1 MDDRQYEF
9 FLSQED
15 ERFAEDFWN
24 KEGLKKDDWTVCL
37 NPGGNWGPK
46 RWPKE
51 NFASLADR
59 LIREY
64 QAKIIFSGS
73 KDDILLIKEITRM
86 MEQKEFSVSA
96 GYTNLKAA
104 GAIFKKA
111 NLTISGDSGPLH
123 IAASVGATVL
133 ALFGP
138 TSPAI
143 TGPIGSG
150 RIALMHKP
158 LECRVPCYDAACND
172 NRCMREIKV
181 EDVLAEV
188 KKLEE
193 DAHRNEV
200 YAAEK
205 NYFSRILVVRT
216 DRIGDVVLTTPV
228 LKALRENYPASHI
241 AMMVNPQTKELLE
254 GNPYLNEVIVY
265 DKDKKDKGMLGF
277 WRFVLELKRK
287 RFDLAIVLHTKNRLN
302 LITYLADIK
311 RRAGYKN
318 NKFGFLLTDKLIDI
332 RPLGLKHEVD
342 YCLDILRKLGLKIS
356 DKIPYLAVKNEDMDS
371 VGNILEA
378 LGVNR
383 DTRIAAIHPGSSCI
397 SKRWPRERFVVLAN
411 RLVEDYGLK
420 VILIASGEENEAI
433 ADEIA
438 RQIRYPVLNL
448 SGKLSLGQVSALLKR
463 CVIFISNDSGPVH
476 IASAVGTPVVSIFGV
491 TRLV

>member
-1 MDDRQYEF
+1 MKF
-9 FLSQED
+9 
-15 ERFAEDFWN
+15 
-24 KEGLKKDDWTVCL
+24 
-37 NPGGNWGPK
+37 
-46 RWPKE
+46 
-51 NFASLADR
+51 
-59 LIREY
+59 
-64 QAKIIFSGS
+64 
-73 KDDILLIKEITRM
+73 TRR
-86 MEQKEFSVSA
+86 K
-96 GYTNLKAA
+96 
-104 GAIFKKA
+104 
-111 NLTISGDSGPLH
+111 
-123 IAASVGATVL
+123 
-133 ALFGP
+133 
-138 TSPAI
+138 
-143 TGPIGSG
+143 
-150 RIALMHKP
+150 
-158 LECRVPCYDAACND
+158 
-172 NRCMREIKV
+172 
-181 EDVLAEV
+181 
-188 KKLEE
+188 
-193 DAHRNEV
+193 
-200 YAAEK
+200 K

-476 IASAVGTPVVSIFGV
+476 IASAVGTPVVSIFGRNQAGLSPARWAPV
-491 TRLV
+491 GRKDAYLHKEVGCSICLAHNCNIGFDCLKAITVDDLLKAVDDILKP